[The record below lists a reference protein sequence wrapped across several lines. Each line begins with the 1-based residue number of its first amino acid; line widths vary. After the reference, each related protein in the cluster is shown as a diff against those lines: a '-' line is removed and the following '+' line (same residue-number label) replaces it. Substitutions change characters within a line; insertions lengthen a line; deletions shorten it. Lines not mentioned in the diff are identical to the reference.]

1 MAGHTVYDMHVELK
15 NILVITCYFS
25 QRNNPV
31 VMMISIY
38 DNGMGHRSGTDR
50 RILYRY
56 QLLRIVQVP
65 VQDARTN
72 QTVLVTGYKESL
84 VRTFKTISY
93 QWDLKSRFP
102 AQNCRVPYKTILLL
116 RGCACAVLC
125 KPESLQPHPVPHCK
139 PRGLQANQPS
149 KIE

>member
-1 MAGHTVYDMHVELK
+1 
-15 NILVITCYFS
+15 
-25 QRNNPV
+25 
-31 VMMISIY
+31 MISIY

-102 AQNCRVPYKTILLL
+102 AQNCRVPYKTIVITFTWLCLC
-116 RGCACAVLC
+116 CAMQTGKSPAA
-125 KPESLQPHPVPHCK
+125 PSSSL
-139 PRGLQANQPS
+139 
-149 KIE
+149 